1 MALKEEVSSTDE
13 FGDLVSSS
21 SRKSCKAAFFAEP
34 TSRTQFRVFPEMINS
49 GIMCALCD
57 YNENKNHHTT
67 FNIREPDLT
76 P

>member
-34 TSRTQFRVFPEMINS
+34 TSRTHFASSPEMINS